1 MRVLDVLK
9 VVSEELGL
17 SEISDK
23 IEDFETGLAL
33 LLEKN
38 NLTASDDFSSIKEDI
53 KVLEDG
59 VVGSDKQKDIRRMVG
74 SLNRAIENIVTTSI
88 PNLKSQIIQTDAE
101 GKVSLDAFDGG
112 VLNIL
117 KCTNIE
123 SREDVDYLLMPF
135 HLYLPKAET
144 SFLVKYRSGGK
155 QVKSLLDL
163 VEISPLVQIGVLA
176 RATIYEYLLSKN
188 CYSEAEFW
196 KSSFEEALKWAIVK
210 NSNRKLKSNPL

>member
-9 VVSEELGL
+9 VVAEELGL
-17 SEISDK
+17 PEISDK
-23 IEDFETGLAL
+23 IEDFETNLAS
-33 LLEKN
+33 LLEEN
-38 NLTASDDFSSIKEDI
+38 DLTIAGDLSSIKEDI
-53 KVLEDG
+53 KALEDE
-59 VVGSDKQKDIRRMVG
+59 VISSDKQKDIRRMVG

-88 PNLKSQIIQTDAE
+88 PNLKSQVIQTDAE

-123 SREDVDYLLMPF
+123 SREDADYLLMPF

-176 RATIYEYLLSKN
+176 RATVYEYLLSKN

-210 NSNRKLKSNPL
+210 NTNRKLKSNPL

>member
-9 VVSEELGL
+9 VVAEELGL

-23 IEDFETGLAL
+23 IEDFETNLAS
-33 LLEKN
+33 LLEEN
-38 NLTASDDFSSIKEDI
+38 NLTIAGDLSSIKEDI
-53 KVLEDG
+53 KALEDE
-59 VVGSDKQKDIRRMVG
+59 VISSDKQKDIRRMVG

-88 PNLKSQIIQTDAE
+88 PNLKSQVIQTDAE

-123 SREDVDYLLMPF
+123 SREDADYLLMPF

-176 RATIYEYLLSKN
+176 RATVYEYLLSKN

-210 NSNRKLKSNPL
+210 NTNRKLKSNPL

>member
-9 VVSEELGL
+9 VVAEELGL

-23 IEDFETGLAL
+23 IEDFETSLAS
-33 LLEKN
+33 LLEEN
-38 NLTASDDFSSIKEDI
+38 NLTIAGDLSSIKEDI
-53 KVLEDG
+53 KALEDE
-59 VVGSDKQKDIRRMVG
+59 VISSDKQKDIRRMVG

-88 PNLKSQIIQTDAE
+88 PNLKSQVIQTDAE

-123 SREDVDYLLMPF
+123 SREDADYLLMPF

-176 RATIYEYLLSKN
+176 RVTVYEYLLSKN

-210 NSNRKLKSNPL
+210 NTNRKLKSNPL

>member
-9 VVSEELGL
+9 VVAEELGL

-23 IEDFETGLAL
+23 IEDFETSLAS
-33 LLEKN
+33 LLEEN
-38 NLTASDDFSSIKEDI
+38 NLTIAGDLSSIEEDI
-53 KVLEDG
+53 KALEDE
-59 VVGSDKQKDIRRMVG
+59 VISSDKQKDIRRMVG

-88 PNLKSQIIQTDAE
+88 PNLKSQVIQTDAE

-123 SREDVDYLLMPF
+123 SREDADYLLMPF

-176 RATIYEYLLSKN
+176 RATVYEYLLSKN

-210 NSNRKLKSNPL
+210 NTNRKLKSNPL

>member
-1 MRVLDVLK
+1 MRVLDVLR
-9 VVSEELGL
+9 VVAEELGL

-23 IEDFETGLAL
+23 IEDFETNLAS
-33 LLEKN
+33 LLEEN
-38 NLTASDDFSSIKEDI
+38 NLTIAGDLSSIKEDI
-53 KVLEDG
+53 KALEDE
-59 VVGSDKQKDIRRMVG
+59 VISSDKQKDIRRMVG

-88 PNLKSQIIQTDAE
+88 PNLKSQVIQTDAE

-123 SREDVDYLLMPF
+123 SREDADYLLMPF

-176 RATIYEYLLSKN
+176 RATVYEYLLSKN

-210 NSNRKLKSNPL
+210 NTNRKLKSNPL